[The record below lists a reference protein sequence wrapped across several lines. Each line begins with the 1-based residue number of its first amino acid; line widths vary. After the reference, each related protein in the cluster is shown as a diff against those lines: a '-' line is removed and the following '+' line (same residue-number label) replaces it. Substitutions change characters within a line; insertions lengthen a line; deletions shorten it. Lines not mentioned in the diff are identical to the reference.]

1 MTKTMIFAAVLLIAA
16 GFSAPASAGGCCDGI
31 PAPVKRSLILSA
43 GEQPAETQAPASENA
58 EAAADQQEAAPEAI
72 APASGEAQAA
82 PAAEGSETPAAE
94 AEAPAADEAQQP
106 E

>member
-1 MTKTMIFAAVLLIAA
+1 MTKTMIFAAALLIAA
-16 GFSAPASAGGCCDGI
+16 GFSTSASAGGCCDGI
-31 PAPVKRSLILSA
+31 PAPAKRFLILSA
-43 GEQPAETQAPASENA
+43 DEQPAETQASSSENA
-58 EAAADQQEAAPEAI
+58 EAAADEEAAPETI

-94 AEAPAADEAQQP
+94 EAQQP